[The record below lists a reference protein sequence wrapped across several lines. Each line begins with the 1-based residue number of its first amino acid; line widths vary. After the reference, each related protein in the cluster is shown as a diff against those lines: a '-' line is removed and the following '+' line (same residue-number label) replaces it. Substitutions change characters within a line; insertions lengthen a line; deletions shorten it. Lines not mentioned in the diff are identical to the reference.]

1 MEFVKQREIQTKEI
15 TNNAD
20 QTDIVGRLTLS
31 RPLVW
36 PRRLPVY
43 VARAPAAPFC
53 ETAFRS
59 PASAAADTLHFCA
72 LLECKVQFF

>member
-20 QTDIVGRLTLS
+20 QTDIVGRL
-31 RPLVW
+31 
-36 PRRLPVY
+36 
-43 VARAPAAPFC
+43 C
-53 ETAFRS
+53 ETPFRS
-59 PASAAADTLHFCA
+59 PASAAADTLQLCA